1 MSPKIKISKK
11 GGASNSEG
19 KPTQYSCSNKQ
30 FNQIIDISVQ
40 EDMKKLEIIIKIPK
54 STDKGGYF
62 INPHYS
68 INKAGEKLQFVYQ
81 CKGTLLRDFLKVNL
95 ELSFYIYGLLNIA
108 NGIVELEKQGFTHNN
123 ISIDNIL
130 VTDKQVEN
138 IQNKILLTNLS
149 GVLED
154 NQLDTDAIALGKVIT
169 EILEVYTE
177 ETMRKSL
184 YPEIKHQI
192 NIHTKL
198 TKLVRELD
206 TTLPPK
212 NATRSILL
220 AEGLDSIKRFDVAF
234 WKNSQKPTNSTTPE
248 GGRSA
253 TKKAKQPPTKSA
265 TKPPTKS
272 ATKPSTKKATKQS
285 TKQAKLPVKRPS
297 KIVSK

>member
-19 KPTQYSCSNKQ
+19 KPTQDSCSNKQ
-30 FNQIIDISVQ
+30 FNQIIDISVL
-40 EDMKKLEIIIKIPK
+40 EDRKKLERIIKIPK

-68 INKAGEKLQFVYQ
+68 INKAGEKLQIVYQ
-81 CKGTLLRDFLKVNL
+81 CQGILLRNFLKENVKTQK
-95 ELSFYIYGLLNIA
+95 LSFYIYGLLNIA

-130 VTDKQVEN
+130 VTDKPVEY
-138 IQNKILLTNLS
+138 IQNKILLINLS

-154 NQLDTDAIALGKVIT
+154 NQLNIDAIALGEVIK

-177 ETMRKSL
+177 DTTLKSSN
-184 YPEIKHQI
+184 PEIKHQI

-198 TKLVRELD
+198 TKLVSELHEP
-206 TTLPPK
+206 PPK

-220 AEGLDSIKRFDVAF
+220 AEGLYSIKRFDVAF
-234 WKNSQKPTNSTTPE
+234 WENSQKPTNSTTSE
-248 GGRSA
+248 GGRST
-253 TKKAKQPPTKSA
+253 TKKAKQPPTK
-265 TKPPTKS
+265 
-272 ATKPSTKKATKQS
+272 PSTKMATKQS
-285 TKQAKLPVKRPS
+285 SKRVNN
-297 KIVSK
+297 KTI

>member
-11 GGASNSEG
+11 GGTSNSEG
-19 KPTQYSCSNKQ
+19 KPTQDSCSNKQ
-30 FNQIIDISVQ
+30 FNQIIDISVP
-40 EDMKKLEIIIKIPK
+40 EDRKKLERIIKIPK

-68 INKAGEKLQFVYQ
+68 INKTSNGNLEIVYQ
-81 CKGTLLRDFLKVNL
+81 CQGILLRIFLKENVKTQK
-95 ELSFYIYGLLNIA
+95 LSFYIYGLLNIA
-108 NGIVELEKQGFTHNN
+108 NGIVELEKQGFVHNN

-130 VTDKQVEN
+130 VTDKPVEY
-138 IQNKILLTNLS
+138 IQNKILLINLS

-154 NQLDTDAIALGKVIT
+154 NQLDKDAIALGKVIL
-169 EILEVYTE
+169 EILEVYTIVE
-177 ETMRKSL
+177 EEDTMRKSSD
-184 YPEIKHQI
+184 PEIKHQI

-198 TKLVRELD
+198 TQLVSELHES
-206 TTLPPK
+206 PPK

-234 WKNSQKPTNSTTPE
+234 WENSQKPTNSTTPE
-248 GGRSA
+248 EGGRSA
-253 TKKAKQPPTKSA
+253 TKKAKQ
-265 TKPPTKS
+265 PPTKS

>member
-19 KPTQYSCSNKQ
+19 KLTQDSCSNKQ
-30 FNQIIDISVQ
+30 FNQIIDISLL
-40 EDMKKLEIIIKIPK
+40 EDRKKLERIIKIPK

-68 INKAGEKLQFVYQ
+68 INKAGEKSQIVYQ
-81 CKGTLLRDFLKVNL
+81 CQGILLRNFLKENVKTQK
-95 ELSFYIYGLLNIA
+95 LSFYIYGLLNIA

-130 VTDKQVEN
+130 VTDKPVEY
-138 IQNKILLTNLS
+138 IQNKILLINLS

-154 NQLDTDAIALGKVIT
+154 NQFDTDAIALGKVIK

-177 ETMRKSL
+177 DTTLKSSN
-184 YPEIKHQI
+184 PEIKHQI

-198 TKLVRELD
+198 TKLVSELHEP
-206 TTLPPK
+206 PPK

-234 WKNSQKPTNSTTPE
+234 WENSQKPTNSTTSE
-248 GGRSA
+248 GGGRSA
-253 TKKAKQPPTKSA
+253 TKKAKQPPTK
-265 TKPPTKS
+265 
-272 ATKPSTKKATKQS
+272 PSTKKATKQS
-285 TKQAKLPVKRPS
+285 SKRVNN
-297 KIVSK
+297 KTI

>member
-19 KPTQYSCSNKQ
+19 KPTQDSCSNKQ
-30 FNQIIDISVQ
+30 FNQIIDISVL
-40 EDMKKLEIIIKIPK
+40 EDRKKLERIIKIPK

-68 INKAGEKLQFVYQ
+68 INKAGEKLQIVYQ
-81 CKGTLLRDFLKVNL
+81 CQGILLRNFLKENVKTQK
-95 ELSFYIYGLLNIA
+95 LSFYIYGLLNIA

-130 VTDKQVEN
+130 VTDKPVEY
-138 IQNKILLTNLS
+138 IQNKILLINLS

-154 NQLDTDAIALGKVIT
+154 NQLNIDAIALGEVIK

-177 ETMRKSL
+177 DTTLKSSN
-184 YPEIKHQI
+184 PEIKHQI

-198 TKLVRELD
+198 TKLVSELHAP
-206 TTLPPK
+206 PPK

-220 AEGLDSIKRFDVAF
+220 AEGLYSIKRFDVAF
-234 WKNSQKPTNSTTPE
+234 WENSQKPTNSTTSE
-248 GGRSA
+248 GGRST
-253 TKKAKQPPTKSA
+253 TKKAKQPPTK
-265 TKPPTKS
+265 
-272 ATKPSTKKATKQS
+272 PSTKMATKQS
-285 TKQAKLPVKRPS
+285 SKRVNN
-297 KIVSK
+297 KTI

>member
-19 KPTQYSCSNKQ
+19 KPTQDSCSNKQ
-30 FNQIIDISVQ
+30 FNQIIDISLI
-40 EDMKKLEIIIKIPK
+40 EDRKKLERIIKIPK

-68 INKAGEKLQFVYQ
+68 INKAGEKLQIVYQ
-81 CKGTLLRDFLKVNL
+81 CQGILLRNFLKENVKTQK
-95 ELSFYIYGLLNIA
+95 LSFYIYGLLNIA

-123 ISIDNIL
+123 INIDNIL
-130 VTDKQVEN
+130 VTDKPVEY
-138 IQNKILLTNLS
+138 IQNKILLINLS

-154 NQLDTDAIALGKVIT
+154 NQFDKDAIALGKVIT

-177 ETMRKSL
+177 YTTLKSSN
-184 YPEIKHQI
+184 PEIKHQI

-198 TKLVRELD
+198 TQLVSELVD

-212 NATRSILL
+212 TATRSILL

-234 WKNSQKPTNSTTPE
+234 WENSQKPTNSTTSE
-248 GGRSA
+248 GGGRSA
-253 TKKAKQPPTKSA
+253 TKKAKQPPTK
-265 TKPPTKS
+265 
-272 ATKPSTKKATKQS
+272 PSTKKATKQQS
-285 TKQAKLPVKRPS
+285 KRVNN
-297 KIVSK
+297 KTI